1 MECAREELT
10 SENKNS
16 RVMTFPR
23 LQTLRVHEPRLSG
36 PAEVVAQ
43 RRSGFLARHFARG
56 HKVSGWKA
64 RPTQMVLRLS
74 GPAEVVAQRRSG
86 FLARRFA
93 RGHKVSGWKARPTQI
108 VLRSHLATRRENKLS
123 RTMYASAP

>member
-10 SENKNS
+10 AENKNS

-43 RRSGFLARHFARG
+43 RRSGFLARRFAGG
-56 HKVSGWKA
+56 HK
-64 RPTQMVLRLS
+64 
-74 GPAEVVAQRRSG
+74 E
-86 FLARRFA
+86 
-93 RGHKVSGWKARPTQI
+93 SGWKARPTQI
-108 VLRSHLATRRENKLS
+108 VLRSHLAPRRENELS
-123 RTMYASAP
+123 RTVYAPIP